1 MLSSHHPLKITKSF
15 LNIPVSKLSACKAH
29 SQWNWDLLLS
39 KECCEAGR
47 LFTGLD
53 ADTWHSDYLP
63 SAWARKMWAEIT
75 FTSRMTLPPES
86 SDLLKYGTD
95 VRVTEVPFS
104 HCPGSCREWFFDS
117 FLAVMLPQRGAELVR
132 HFLTWATQIF
142 LLEENLRQKDD
153 IWRLCEPPKDTFCL
167 IIILRKYILF
177 KAPFPPPWSAQQL
190 WRNSCCAFLLLTSHR
205 AIWQHSSIT
214 AGCEAQQIKL
224 PALPAHCP
232 GDARAR
238 PEWES
243 TGTLQGLEL
252 IKSKKAFLH
261 QIL

>member
-117 FLAVMLPQRGAELVR
+117 FLAVMLPQRGG
-132 HFLTWATQIF
+132 
-142 LLEENLRQKDD
+142 
-153 IWRLCEPPKDTFCL
+153 
-167 IIILRKYILF
+167 
-177 KAPFPPPWSAQQL
+177 
-190 WRNSCCAFLLLTSHR
+190 R
-205 AIWQHSSIT
+205 A
-214 AGCEAQQIKL
+214 CEAFPYLGYTDISTRRESETEGWYLKTLWTPQRYFL
-224 PALPAHCP
+224 PNYYSQKIHFIQSTFPTSLVCTAAVEKQLLRFLAADFAQGNLAAQLHHSWLWSPADQTACPPCTLPRGCTSKAWMGKHRHSA
-232 GDARAR
+232 GIRAD
-238 PEWES
+238 
-243 TGTLQGLEL
+243 
-252 IKSKKAFLH
+252 
-261 QIL
+261 